1 MFCNYLIKVVFLR
14 TFCSSSVKK
23 IEWNK
28 LKFKSKVPPYPI
40 KSPFSEKTE
49 KIKITEEEIKLL
61 EKLSLVDLERT

>member
-1 MFCNYLIKVVFLR
+1 MFRNYLIKTAFQR
-14 TFCSSSVKK
+14 SYCGSSVKK

-28 LKFKSKVPPYPI
+28 LKFESKVPSHPV

-49 KIKITEEEIKLL
+49 KIKISEEEIHLL